1 MQRFLGSSFM
11 FAVALCGASALL
23 AQAPSTGQGTPP
35 PGPLTDTSVIDS
47 NGTAHITRVVPLP
60 ATLSEEARAR
70 WSKPV
75 SDAAKPQTLAERRA
89 GTDTW
94 QTGAG
99 KKSAAVY
106 PVKITEG
113 TMIGGVSVRIIDPLP
128 DTQPGPVSGAGSGI
142 DPLHY
147 STLTDRQSASSSESA
162 KSPRARAANHADR
175 VLICLH
181 GGGFNSDSGSYTES
195 IPIANL
201 TRTRVVSVLYRLAPE
216 NPYPAA
222 VDDAIAVYRELLKT
236 YQPAHIAIYGTSA
249 GAILTGEVAVRLK
262 QLNLPEPGALG
273 IFSGFGD
280 YTASGDSASLFTLEG
295 YSGHLDPLPPN
306 PDHHSIGVE
315 YTTTHDPRDPV
326 LSPNYSDLH
335 GLPPTLF
342 VTSSRDILLSGT
354 STMERAWLRD
364 SVPAQ
369 LVVFDGLP
377 HAFWND
383 VSLPESREAYA
394 IMANFFNTALSH

>member
-1 MQRFLGSSFM
+1 MSK
-11 FAVALCGASALL
+11 AAN
-23 AQAPSTGQGTPP
+23 APQGTPP
-35 PGPLTDTSVIDS
+35 PGPLTDTSVIDPD
-47 NGTAHITRVVPLP
+47 GTAHITRVIPLP
-60 ATLSEEARAR
+60 AVLSEQARAR

-75 SDAAKPQTLAERRA
+75 SDAPKPQTLAERRST
-89 GTDTW
+89 TDTW
-94 QTGAG
+94 QIGAG

-106 PVKITEG
+106 PVKITED
-113 TMIGGVSVRIIDPLP
+113 TQIAGVPVRVIDPVAEAKI
-128 DTQPGPVSGAGSGI
+128 GPVEGVGVVC

-147 STLTDRQSASSSESA
+147 STISSTARVPAGATSARNCSAASEPIHS
-162 KSPRARAANHADR
+162 DR

-216 NPYPAA
+216 HPYPAGLE
-222 VDDAIAVYRELLKT
+222 DAISVYQELLKT
-236 YQPAHIAIYGTSA
+236 YKPAHVAIYGTSA

-280 YTASGDSASLFTLEG
+280 MTAAGDSSAMYTLEG
-295 YSGHLDPLPPN
+295 FSGHLNVIAPN
-306 PDHHSIGVE
+306 PDHHSISSE
-315 YTTTHDPRDPV
+315 YSTTHDPHDPV
-326 LSPNYSDLH
+326 LSPDFSDLH

-342 VTSSRDILLSGT
+342 ITSSRDILLSGT

-364 SVPAQ
+364 GVPAQ

-394 IMANFFNTALSH
+394 TMARYFDEKLGR